1 MSVLKVLKKN
11 MLFSVVAI
19 LYVVLF
25 IFRTDMAILSLK
37 NSSYY
42 IIEMLQ
48 IIPVVFILTSLIEAW
63 VPKKVI
69 MNNLGEKSG
78 VKGPIISLFL
88 GSVSAGPIYAAFPI
102 CKMLLKKGA
111 SIANIVIILSAW
123 AVIKVPMLANE
134 AKFLG
139 PKFMAV
145 RWVLT
150 TVSIFIMAYAISAI
164 VKKEDIPFD
173 DVVTDNKNQDKVSI
187 KRQYC
192 TGCGVCA
199 RLLPNLFQLEDGKAA
214 VKTQPA
220 GSVEID
226 KVKAVWEKCPT
237 KAITVSRSYKK
248 TQQNQM
254 AIE

>member
-1 MSVLKVLKKN
+1 MSILKVFKKN
-11 MLFSVVAI
+11 ILLSVVALSYGI
-19 LYVVLF
+19 LF

-78 VKGPIISLFL
+78 IKGPIISLFL

-111 SIANIVIILSAW
+111 SIANIVVILSAW

-134 AKFLG
+134 AKFLS

-150 TVSIFIMAYAISAI
+150 TISIFIMAYVISAI
-164 VKKEDIPFD
+164 VKKEDIPFKD
-173 DVVTDNKNQDKVSI
+173 AATDIKNQDTVSI

-199 RLLPNLFQLEDGKAA
+199 KLLPNIFRLEDKKAA
-214 VKTQPA
+214 VKKQPA
-220 GSVEID
+220 DSEEVGKI
-226 KVKAVWEKCPT
+226 KVVWEKCPT
-237 KAITVSRSYKK
+237 KAITMNRSCEK
-248 TQQNQM
+248 TQQKTVS
-254 AIE
+254 EY

>member
-11 MLFSVVAI
+11 MLLSVVA
-19 LYVVLF
+19 LSYVVLF

-173 DVVTDNKNQDKVSI
+173 DVATDNKDKVNI

-199 RLLPNLFQLEDGKAA
+199 KLLPNLFQLEDGKAA
-214 VKTQPA
+214 VKTQPVD
-220 GSVEID
+220 SNEID
-226 KVKAVWEKCPT
+226 EVRAMWEKCPT
-237 KAITVSRSYKK
+237 KAITM
-248 TQQNQM
+248 N
-254 AIE
+254 

>member
-1 MSVLKVLKKN
+1 MSVLKVFKKN
-11 MLFSVVAI
+11 MMLSVVVL
-19 LYVVLF
+19 LYAALF
-25 IFRTDMAILSLK
+25 VFRTDMAILSLK

-78 VKGPIISLFL
+78 IKGPIISLFL

-111 SIANIVIILSAW
+111 SIANIVVILSAW
-123 AVIKVPMLANE
+123 AVIKIPMLANE

-145 RWVLT
+145 RWILT
-150 TVSIFIMAYAISAI
+150 TVSIFIMAYVISTI
-164 VKKEDIPFD
+164 VKKEDIQD
-173 DVVTDNKNQDKVSI
+173 AAANNKDEDAVSI

-192 TGCGVCA
+192 TGCGICVK
-199 RLLPNLFQLEDGKAA
+199 LLPNLFQLKDGRAA
-214 VKTQPA
+214 VKRQPLDSKEA
-220 GSVEID
+220 DGA
-226 KVKAVWEKCPT
+226 KVVWEKCPT
-237 KAITVSRSYKK
+237 KAITI
-248 TQQNQM
+248 N
-254 AIE
+254 

>member
-1 MSVLKVLKKN
+1 MSVLKVFKKN
-11 MLFSVVAI
+11 MLISVIAL
-19 LYVVLF
+19 LYGTLF
-25 IFRTDMAILSLK
+25 IFRADMAILSLK

-63 VPKKVI
+63 VPKTVI

-78 VKGPIISLFL
+78 IKGPIISLLL

-111 SIANIVIILSAW
+111 SVANIVVILSAW

-139 PKFMAV
+139 PRFMAI

-150 TVSIFIMAYAISAI
+150 TVSIFIMAYVISAI
-164 VKKEDIPFD
+164 VKKEDIPFK
-173 DVVTDNKNQDKVSI
+173 DVVADNKDTGTVII

-192 TGCGVCA
+192 TGCGICA
-199 RLLPNLFQLEDGKAA
+199 KLLPSLFQLEDGKATII
-214 VKTQPA
+214 KQPTDSKEVNEA
-220 GSVEID
+220 LSI
-226 KVKAVWEKCPT
+226 WEKCPT
-237 KAITVSRSYKK
+237 KAITVD
-248 TQQNQM
+248 
-254 AIE
+254 